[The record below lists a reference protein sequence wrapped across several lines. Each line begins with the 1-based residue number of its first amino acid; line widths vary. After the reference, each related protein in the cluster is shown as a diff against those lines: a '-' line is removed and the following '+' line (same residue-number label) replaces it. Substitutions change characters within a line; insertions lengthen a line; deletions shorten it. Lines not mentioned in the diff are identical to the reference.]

1 MAETEKVGVQKTI
14 NPDVLGL
21 WCFAFATFLGNVSS
35 MGFWG
40 ETSMMI
46 GTAVFLGGIGQ
57 IIAGWFCNQRNDL
70 FGLVAFTCFGLFW
83 VANGIESLF
92 IGVGLLKSPALLES
106 GWYLCLWSI
115 FSFMLMMGSLKKTR
129 VLTVTLLFVVLLL
142 VFKMLG
148 VWCSSSILI
157 DLGSICGIVSAV
169 LAMYIAFYNF
179 ITALVGKCWL
189 PMR

>member
-1 MAETEKVGVQKTI
+1 MEIEERIEVQKQI

-21 WCFAFATFLGNVSS
+21 WAFAFATFLGNVSS
-35 MGFWG
+35 LGFWG

-46 GTAVFLGGIGQ
+46 GTAIFLGGVGQ
-57 IIAGWFCNQRNDL
+57 IIGGWFCNQRNDL

-83 VANGIESLF
+83 VANGVESLLL
-92 IGVGLLKSPALLES
+92 GVGLLKSPALLET
-106 GWYLCLWSI
+106 GWYLCLWTV
-115 FSFMLMMGSLKKTR
+115 FSLMLTLGSLKKTR
-129 VLTVTLLFVVLLL
+129 VLTVTLVFVVLLL
-142 VFKMLG
+142 FLKMIG
-148 VWCSSSILI
+148 VWCGCKALI
-157 DLGSICGIVSAV
+157 DIGSVCGIISAV